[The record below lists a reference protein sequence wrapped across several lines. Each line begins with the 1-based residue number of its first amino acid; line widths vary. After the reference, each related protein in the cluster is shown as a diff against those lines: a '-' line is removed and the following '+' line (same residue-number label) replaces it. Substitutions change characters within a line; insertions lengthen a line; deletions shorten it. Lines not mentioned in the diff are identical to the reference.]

1 MRGYG
6 SAIFVCRQRGS
17 FLDYDSDK
25 LKNYLSEKLPN
36 YMIPQNY
43 HFMSQL
49 PTLSNGKINRK
60 TLQETFKGEIVE
72 VRFSRATT
80 ETEHTLLTIWQKLF
94 GYKTLGI
101 EDNYFALGGDSLVAT
116 RLISEIQK
124 IFNCKISIR
133 AIFENPTIKA
143 LARVIDQTEHE
154 FSSTL
159 EIRPDL
165 VNRYKPFPLTDVQYA
180 YWIGRSGLYELGNV
194 ATHCYFELDTEKLDI
209 KKAEKAWNTLIKRH
223 GMMRVIIRPDGTQE
237 ILESVPDY
245 QIKIQDVHALDKAGK
260 DQALYAKREEMSHQ
274 VIDTE
279 NWPLYD
285 VEITELGEDRQR
297 IHISFD
303 NLIFDGWSMFHILN
317 EWTEIYKTGCV
328 DKEIDLSFRDY
339 VLGLEEIKRSSAYE
353 ADKKYWEERAD
364 HFSLAPN
371 FPLAKTEKQITE
383 QRFCRR
389 SDRLSPEEWKTLK
402 ELAGEIGVTP
412 SVLLISA
419 YAETIRLWSDNKD
432 FTLNL
437 TQFDRK
443 QIHPEVN
450 ALVGDFT
457 TLTLL
462 EIHDNEGKNFEMC
475 ARAIQKQL
483 SKDMEHSS
491 YSAVELERE
500 LKKRQGNP
508 QGSIMPVVFTSGLGV
523 EQWNE
528 GKWLGK
534 LHYNISQ
541 TPQVWLDHQVVEMDG
556 GLCLF
561 WDSVDELFY
570 PGMLDEMFRAYTGL
584 LKKLSKRPEIVKKP
598 AISLVSAEISEV
610 RYKANETSVKF
621 EDKTLD
627 ELFWEVAEKWPDK
640 EALVS
645 TNRRMTYREIQ
656 EEALYIS
663 EQLRQLGVK
672 KGETVGILMEK
683 GWEQIVA
690 VYGILFAGAA
700 YLPIDIHNPQERIE
714 KILNDSDTRVVLVEN
729 RTINIRNGWLEKK
742 KCILVSGEKCNS
754 IVKKE
759 INKPESLAYVIYTSG
774 STGQPKGVMITHH
787 SAANTIMDI
796 NSRNQVSERD
806 VVFGISNLHFDLSV
820 YDVFGILGAGGKVV
834 LPSSDRVKDP
844 AHWIELLN
852 KEGVTI
858 WNSVPAFVE
867 MLVEYEEYRKLG
879 INQNLRLILMSGD
892 WIPVSLPDRVRGI
905 LQTVKMEAL
914 GGATEASIWSN
925 CYKIPDTIP
934 ENWKSIPYGK
944 PLANQ
949 KYYILNQNMENCPN
963 WVPGNLYIAGEGIA
977 LGYLNDEEKSKEKFI
992 IWQKTG
998 EKLYST
1004 GDMGRY
1010 WSDGNIEFLGRTDN
1024 QIKINGY
1031 RVETGEIEN
1040 ALYTTSLVK
1049 KCLVSYENDKL
1060 CAYITKKTES
1070 INAMDLQEQL
1080 SKILPEYMIP
1090 KLFYLVDEIPLTS
1103 NGKIDLS
1110 KIKNKVILS
1119 EKGKINIAE
1128 TVTEKELVSI
1138 WEMIVGKKNIDIDE
1152 SFFESGGDSIKI
1164 IRFINK
1170 INELYHEEIS
1180 LHVIGENQTIR
1191 KLAQYIE
1198 GLNEENYLTITI

>member
-1 MRGYG
+1 M
-6 SAIFVCRQRGS
+6 
-17 FLDYDSDK
+17 
-25 LKNYLSEKLPN
+25 
-36 YMIPQNY
+36 
-43 HFMSQL
+43 
-49 PTLSNGKINRK
+49 
-60 TLQETFKGEIVE
+60 
-72 VRFSRATT
+72 
-80 ETEHTLLTIWQKLF
+80 
-94 GYKTLGI
+94 
-101 EDNYFALGGDSLVAT
+101 
-116 RLISEIQK
+116 
-124 IFNCKISIR
+124 
-133 AIFENPTIKA
+133 
-143 LARVIDQTEHE
+143 
-154 FSSTL
+154 
-159 EIRPDL
+159 
-165 VNRYKPFPLTDVQYA
+165 
-180 YWIGRSGLYELGNV
+180 
-194 ATHCYFELDTEKLDI
+194 
-209 KKAEKAWNTLIKRH
+209 
-223 GMMRVIIRPDGTQE
+223 
-237 ILESVPDY
+237 
-245 QIKIQDVHALDKAGK
+245 
-260 DQALYAKREEMSHQ
+260 
-274 VIDTE
+274 
-279 NWPLYD
+279 
-285 VEITELGEDRQR
+285 
-297 IHISFD
+297 
-303 NLIFDGWSMFHILN
+303 
-317 EWTEIYKTGCV
+317 
-328 DKEIDLSFRDY
+328 
-339 VLGLEEIKRSSAYE
+339 
-353 ADKKYWEERAD
+353 
-364 HFSLAPN
+364 
-371 FPLAKTEKQITE
+371 
-383 QRFCRR
+383 
-389 SDRLSPEEWKTLK
+389 
-402 ELAGEIGVTP
+402 
-412 SVLLISA
+412 
-419 YAETIRLWSDNKD
+419 
-432 FTLNL
+432 
-437 TQFDRK
+437 
-443 QIHPEVN
+443 
-450 ALVGDFT
+450 
-457 TLTLL
+457 
-462 EIHDNEGKNFEMC
+462 
-475 ARAIQKQL
+475 
-483 SKDMEHSS
+483 
-491 YSAVELERE
+491 
-500 LKKRQGNP
+500 
-508 QGSIMPVVFTSGLGV
+508 
-523 EQWNE
+523 
-528 GKWLGK
+528 
-534 LHYNISQ
+534 
-541 TPQVWLDHQVVEMDG
+541 
-556 GLCLF
+556 
-561 WDSVDELFY
+561 
-570 PGMLDEMFRAYTGL
+570 
-584 LKKLSKRPEIVKKP
+584 
-598 AISLVSAEISEV
+598 
-610 RYKANETSVKF
+610 
-621 EDKTLD
+621 
-627 ELFWEVAEKWPDK
+627 
-640 EALVS
+640 
-645 TNRRMTYREIQ
+645 
-656 EEALYIS
+656 
-663 EQLRQLGVK
+663 
-672 KGETVGILMEK
+672 
-683 GWEQIVA
+683 
-690 VYGILFAGAA
+690 
-700 YLPIDIHNPQERIE
+700 
-714 KILNDSDTRVVLVEN
+714 
-729 RTINIRNGWLEKK
+729 
-742 KCILVSGEKCNS
+742 
-754 IVKKE
+754 
-759 INKPESLAYVIYTSG
+759 
-774 STGQPKGVMITHH
+774 
-787 SAANTIMDI
+787 
-796 NSRNQVSERD
+796 SERD